1 MQAWT
6 RLPDGRGA
14 MTLPGDRRYVWLPVG
29 ASDAKEELLCAGK
42 EGVRQRLMTPSWDA
56 PEAFR
61 YYSAIETGG
70 GPVTLTGRF
79 PDAFF
84 DAIRTADERPGP
96 ADAHPA
102 IHFAAENGWI
112 NDPNGL
118 VEQDGVFHLYFQHN
132 PVDMVWE
139 NMSWGHAVSRDL
151 LHWTQLDN
159 AMYPDENGTIF
170 SGSGL
175 ENRQGALGLP
185 TNALLFFYT
194 CAGDT
199 SAWSRGRRATQR
211 MAYSLDGGRT
221 LVKRAA
227 PAVEHMIGLN
237 RDPKVYWYAPKRL
250 YYMALYLTGD
260 EFAILNSA
268 DLTDFQV
275 TQRLTMPGSGECPD
289 LRAIPREGG
298 GERWMLMEADG
309 HYLLGDFDGSRFT
322 AASSLQRAYCTEL
335 PYAAQTVSGPED
347 RVILIPWLRTKNP
360 RCAYT
365 GMMGLPRELTLARVN
380 GEDRL
385 RLRPAR
391 EYWTAR
397 RPTERLAY
405 AFDQRRA
412 VEAEVSLEG
421 AARAE
426 ITVGQIAI
434 VYDRTAGCLMVGGET
449 VDFPAGL
456 PGLRVLIDKGIFEIS
471 SSDDLWL
478 APFEAD
484 EAMEQ
489 GEIAVHGEGVRAN
502 YYEIPG

>member
-1 MQAWT
+1 MRTWT
-6 RLPDGRGA
+6 RLPDGRGE

-29 ASDAKEELLCAGK
+29 ASEAKEELLCTGK
-42 EGVRQRLMTPSWDA
+42 DGVRWRLMTPSWDA

-61 YYSAIETGG
+61 YYAAIETGD

-118 VEQDGVFHLYFQHN
+118 VAQDGVFHLYFQHN

-139 NMSWGHAVSRDL
+139 NMTWGHAVSRDL

-159 AMYPDENGTIF
+159 AMYPDGDGTIF
-170 SGSGL
+170 SGCGL

-185 TNALLFFYT
+185 PNALLFFYT

-199 SAWSRGRRATQR
+199 SAWSRGKRATQR
-211 MAYSLDGGRT
+211 LAYSLDGGRT
-221 LVKRAA
+221 LVKRPA
-227 PAVEHMIGLN
+227 PAVEHIVGLN
-237 RDPKVYWYAPKRL
+237 RDPKVYWYAPKKL
-250 YYMALYLTGD
+250 YYMALYLEED
-260 EFAILNSA
+260 EFAILNST
-268 DLTDFQV
+268 DLTRFEV

-289 LRAIPREGG
+289 LRAIPCEGG

-322 AASSLQRAYCTEL
+322 AASPLLRAYCTEL

-347 RVILIPWLRTKNP
+347 RVILIPWMRTKNP
-360 RCAYT
+360 RCTYT

-380 GEDRL
+380 GEERL
-385 RLRPAR
+385 RLRPVR
-391 EYWTAR
+391 EYLAAR
-397 RPTERLAY
+397 RRTECLTY

-426 ITVGQIAI
+426 ITVGQIAV
-434 VYDRTAGCLMVGGET
+434 VYDRTAGRLTVGGEAI
-449 VDFPAGL
+449 DFPAGL
-456 PGLRVLIDKGIFEIS
+456 PGLRVLIDKGLLEIS

-484 EAMEQ
+484 ETMEQ
-489 GEIAVHGEGVRAN
+489 GEIAVRGEGVKADF
-502 YYEIPG
+502 YEIPG

>member
-1 MQAWT
+1 MRAWT

-29 ASDAKEELLCAGK
+29 ASDVKEELLCAGK
-42 EGVRQRLMTPSWDA
+42 EGVRWRLMTPSWDA

-96 ADAHPA
+96 VDAHPA

-118 VEQDGVFHLYFQHN
+118 VAQDGEFHLFFQHN

-159 AMYPDENGTIF
+159 AMYPDENGTMF

-185 TNALLFFYT
+185 SNALLFFYT

-199 SAWSRGRRATQR
+199 SAWSRSKRATQR
-211 MAYSLDGGRT
+211 IAYSLDGGRT
-221 LVKRAA
+221 LVKRPA

-268 DLTDFQV
+268 DLSDFQV

-322 AASSLQRAYCTEL
+322 AASPLQRAYCTEL

-347 RVILIPWLRTKNP
+347 RVILIPWMRTKNP

-365 GMMGLPRELTLARVN
+365 GMMGLPRELTLACVN

-385 RLRPAR
+385 RLRPVR
-391 EYWTAR
+391 EYWNAR
-397 RPTERLAY
+397 RPTQRLTY
-405 AFDQRRA
+405 AFDQHRA

-434 VYDRTAGCLMVGGET
+434 VYDRTAGRLTVGGEA

-456 PGLRVLIDKGIFEIS
+456 PGLRVLIDKGILEIS

-484 EAMEQ
+484 EAMEE
-489 GEIAVHGEGVRAN
+489 GEITARGEGVKADF
-502 YYEIPG
+502 YEIPG